1 MKRELKGGN
10 PRTREVARQ
19 TPENLMKRE
28 LKGHRRLKLQRH
40 GGYRKNLMK
49 RELKAWRPRRKSS
62 ATFESHEERIES
74 YEIDRVRDR
83 GDEAENL
90 MKRELKVT
98 VALSTVVPS
107 PV

>member
-19 TPENLMKRE
+19 TPE
-28 LKGHRRLKLQRH
+28 
-40 GGYRKNLMK
+40 NLMK